1 MLYIHILYVNLYL
14 IYHNYTG
21 TEPKVRIMGPW
32 SEQLLAAETKLL
44 NNTDKKQIKDLESK
58 VKELKDIYNIIYERI
73 LINKYNIQT
82 FTIYNDSLLPIQY
95 EIILLDFDNTN
106 NNIVFNKMSGIIQP
120 YITETISITLYSN
133 IPMNIQS
140 MFSIRYSDIEP
151 GGLHPIT
158 SPITTPDQI
167 VPNTTTK
174 KGQIPDPV
182 ILDRSITQKFR
193 IIGEIYTIQAVTFV
207 GTNTTNITTNST
219 TTASSEIDFG
229 LLKVGETVIQTVQI
243 SNLGKYDVNYK
254 FDWSSSGSNKS
265 GLAKYLSFDPA
276 EGVLVA
282 GTGKAPVSV
291 KVSYCCPDKE
301 MTVQVS
307 G

>member
-1 MLYIHILYVNLYL
+1 
-14 IYHNYTG
+14 
-21 TEPKVRIMGPW
+21 MGPW

-44 NNTDKKQIKDLESK
+44 NNTDKKQIKELESK

-73 LINKYNIQT
+73 LINKYNVQT

-158 SPITTPDQI
+158 TPVTTPDLV
-167 VPNTTTK
+167 VPNNTK
-174 KGQIPDPV
+174 KCQNSDPV

-193 IIGEIYTIQAVTFV
+193 IIGEIYTIQAVAFV
-207 GTNTTNITTNST
+207 GTNTNNTNST
-219 TTASSEIDFG
+219 TNNNTNNNTSTSSEIDFG

-265 GLAKYLSFDPA
+265 GLAKCLSFDPA